1 MTTENWHEKTFGGE
15 NHYFGCDD
23 SFMDVSK
30 THQNINFKHVKFIV
44 VQLYLNKVK
53 RLYLNKVMSS

>member
-15 NHYFGCDD
+15 RHYFGCDD

-44 VQLYLNKVK
+44 VQLYLNKV
-53 RLYLNKVMSS
+53 MS